1 MSTSERIEQAL
12 KTLGVLIA
20 AAGFAWGV
28 YQYFDKREREI
39 ENARVEATR
48 PFLERQ
54 LTLYTEASQTA
65 AVLATSE
72 NAAERAQAERRFW
85 ELYWGELALVEDPGV
100 EAAMVAFGRG
110 LNAQAGQPQLQQ
122 LSLRLAGALRDS
134 LAESW
139 GVEHWRTG
147 GTAAGDEQ

>member
-1 MSTSERIEQAL
+1 MSTGERIEQAL

-20 AAGFAWGV
+20 AAGFVWGV
-28 YQYFDKREREI
+28 YQYFDKRELEI

-54 LTLYTEASQTA
+54 LKLYTEASQTA
-65 AVLATSE
+65 AILVTSKNE
-72 NAAERAQAERRFW
+72 AERGKAEKRFW

-100 EAAMVAFGRG
+100 EAAMVRFGRG
-110 LNAQAGQPQLQQ
+110 LTSEAAPSELQQ

-134 LAESW
+134 LARSW
-139 GVEHWRTG
+139 GVEHWRRGGPATG
-147 GTAAGDEQ
+147 SD

>member
-20 AAGFAWGV
+20 AAGFVWGV

-39 ENARVEATR
+39 ENARVEAVR

-54 LTLYTEASQTA
+54 LELYTEASQMA
-65 AVLATSE
+65 AVLATTE
-72 NAAERAQAERRFW
+72 NVTERATAEKRFW
-85 ELYWGELALVEDPGV
+85 ELYWGELALVEDRGV
-100 EAAMVAFGRG
+100 EEAMRLFGRG
-110 LNAQAGQPQLQQ
+110 LTNGAELAQMQQ
-122 LSLRLAGALRDS
+122 LSFLLAGALRDS
-134 LAESW
+134 LAQSW

-147 GTAAGDEQ
+147 GATAGSE